1 LNAHLTHV
9 VLHQYALRCT
19 ASTLRT
25 TQGVAAALVMLT
37 LVGLH
42 FFEEN
47 FMYSWRSRVVVLE
60 IAMGHDLRGIV
71 EAATKTL
78 GDAKVSC
85 CFIVTM
91 WYHKL
96 QSLVV

>member
-1 LNAHLTHV
+1 MLYFTNVHCAA
-9 VLHQYALRCT
+9 LHT
-19 ASTLRT
+19 STLLYT

-42 FFEEN
+42 FFEEK

-78 GDAKVSC
+78 GDAKVSLSAY
-85 CFIVTM
+85 M
-91 WYHKL
+91 L
-96 QSLVV
+96 